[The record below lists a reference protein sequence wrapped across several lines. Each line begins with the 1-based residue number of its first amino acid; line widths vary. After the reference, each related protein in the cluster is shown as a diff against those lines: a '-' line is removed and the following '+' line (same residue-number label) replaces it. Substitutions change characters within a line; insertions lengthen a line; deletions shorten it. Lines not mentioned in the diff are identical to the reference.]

1 MLKNIFFTIFKI
13 EIKMPLDQLMLNLE
27 QFGQQHLLKFWDDL
41 SVVEKEGLTSEIQE
55 IDFENLYKI
64 LQDYKSFKILSN
76 ENLKPIPAS
85 LKGGVE
91 TSSEEEINKYK
102 SVGLKAINDGQVAV
116 LLLAGGQGNWKLYF
130 LFDFFIDMIFWVL
143 FLNSV
148 PPWC

>member
-76 ENLKPIPAS
+76 ENLKPIPAR

-91 TSSEEEINKYK
+91 TSSEEEIKKYK
-102 SVGLKAINDGQVAV
+102 SVGLKAITDGQVAV
-116 LLLAGGQGNWKLYF
+116 LLLAGGQGKLGN
-130 LFDFFIDMIFWVL
+130 FISYLIL
-143 FLNSV
+143 LLT
-148 PPWC
+148 